1 MKAGVVLTT
10 PEMTAFC
17 EKHGIK
23 PIPCRWVTAE
33 KPEAAEG
40 VRARM
45 VVKNIARGAA
55 TARAHGISSPTPSVE
70 SQRVLLGIACGACG
84 IDPMALYAIDVS
96 QAFTNAPLEN
106 HRVVTVLL

>member
-1 MKAGVVLTT
+1 MTTVKAGVVLTT

-40 VRARM
+40 VRARI
-45 VVKNIARGAA
+45 VVKDIARGAA
-55 TARAHGISSPTPSVE
+55 AARAQGISI
-70 SQRVLLGIACGACG
+70 L
-84 IDPMALYAIDVS
+84 
-96 QAFTNAPLEN
+96 N
-106 HRVVTVLL
+106 